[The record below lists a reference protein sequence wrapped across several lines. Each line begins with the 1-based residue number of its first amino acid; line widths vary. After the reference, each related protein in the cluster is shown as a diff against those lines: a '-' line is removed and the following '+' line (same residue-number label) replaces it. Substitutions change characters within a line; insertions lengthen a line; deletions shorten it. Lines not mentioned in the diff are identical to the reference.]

1 MSKTKKKIVKVWG
14 GVGNQLFIYAFA
26 RLLSEKTN
34 GVHLEIRTGFT
45 NDFYKRSYR
54 LDAFQTVLPIASYF
68 DSLYYACK
76 RKLGGISSL
85 FFPKTIL
92 HEEVENTLCSIN
104 ELRIDEEAT
113 NYYVGYWQRLDF
125 SHLRPTLLQEL
136 NFIVP
141 ETDTFVGY
149 KQLIQQS
156 ENSVMLHLRRIQY
169 SELLGLDY
177 YYKGIEYILSK
188 TKDVTIYIFSDDIEW
203 CKKNFQIESKHYFV
217 ENFDDELYELKLM
230 SLCHHFVIA
239 NSTYSWWGAWLSEN
253 KNKIVVMPDG
263 YTDVSMNGEVVHLY
277 IESTRFL

>member
-54 LDAFQTVLPIASYF
+54 LDAFQTVLPAASYF
-68 DSLYYACK
+68 ESLYYACK

-85 FFPKTIL
+85 FFPNTIL

-104 ELRIDEEAT
+104 ELRVDEEAT

-136 NFIVP
+136 NFIVS

-169 SELLGLDY
+169 SDLLGLDY

-188 TKDVTIYIFSDDIEW
+188 TKDVTIYIYSDDIEW
-203 CKKNFQIESKHYFV
+203 CKKNFQIESKHHFI

-263 YTDVSMNGEVVHLY
+263 YTDVSMNGEVVHL
-277 IESTRFL
+277 